1 MNLEYYIAKRIASE
15 KNAGKEETKPA
26 VRIAIG
32 GIAIGL
38 IVMLLAVA
46 IVIGFKSE
54 VKNKLI
60 GFGSHIQ
67 ISVAVDKD
75 SAVEPLTIDSA
86 MMAKLESGKAIC
98 HTQATATQPG
108 IIKTD
113 DNFHGIVLKGVSND
127 FNWDFFKQYL
137 KEGKIPAISKDS
149 VCKEVLV
156 SKKVMELMKLR
167 VGDKIRTYF
176 IIDGK
181 VRVRPLTISGV
192 YSTGFSDY
200 DKLVIISDIKHIQK
214 LNGWEQN
221 QCGTIEVLTDAP
233 EKIDEANDEVFSV
246 IGNKVDVQSQ
256 KSLRSRTIRE
266 MNPQI
271 FSWLDM
277 LDMNVVIILALM
289 MLVSGFTIISGLLI
303 LILGRTNMIGIL
315 KTLGAQNWSIRK
327 IFIYQTLFLVGK
339 GMLIGNIVGL
349 TLCLLQ
355 KQFGLI
361 GLDAENYYV
370 DTVPISLSFTNWL
383 LINIGV
389 LATSALMLV
398 GPTYIITKI
407 SPAETIRF
415 E

>member
-54 VKNKLI
+54 VRNKLI

-86 MMAKLESGKAIC
+86 MMARLESGKAIC

-127 FNWDFFKQYL
+127 FSWDFFKQYL

-349 TLCLLQ
+349 TLCFLQ

>member
-54 VKNKLI
+54 VRNKLI

-86 MMAKLESGKAIC
+86 MMARLESGKAIC

-361 GLDAENYYV
+361 GLDAEFYQ
-370 DTVPISLSFTNWL
+370 
-383 LINIGV
+383 
-389 LATSALMLV
+389 LATNQHRCTCHICADAGRPNL
-398 GPTYIITKI
+398 YHN
-407 SPAETIRF
+407 
-415 E
+415 

>member
-86 MMAKLESGKAIC
+86 MMARLESGKAIC

-389 LATSALMLV
+389 FATSALMLV

>member
-54 VKNKLI
+54 VRNKLI

-86 MMAKLESGKAIC
+86 MMARLESGKAIC

-214 LNGWEQN
+214 LNGWKQN

-389 LATSALMLV
+389 FATSALMLV

>member
-32 GIAIGL
+32 GITIGL

-54 VKNKLI
+54 VRNKLI

-86 MMAKLESGKAIC
+86 MMARLESGKAIC

>member
-86 MMAKLESGKAIC
+86 MMARLESGKAIC

>member
-1 MNLEYYIAKRIASE
+1 MNLEYFLAKRIASE
-15 KNAGKEETKPA
+15 KTEGKDVTKPA

-38 IVMLLAVA
+38 TVMLLAVA

-54 VKNKLI
+54 VRNKLI

-67 ISVAVDKD
+67 VGIATERDG
-75 SAVEPLTIDSA
+75 ATEPLTIDSLLQQRIE
-86 MMAKLESGKAIC
+86 KSNVIR
-98 HTQATATQPG
+98 HTQAIANQPG

-113 DNFHGIVLKGVSND
+113 DNFQGIVLKGVGPD
-127 FNWDFFKQYL
+127 FSWEFFRQYL
-137 KEGKIPAISKDS
+137 KEGDVPHISADS
-149 VCKEVLV
+149 LCKEVLI
-156 SKKVMELMKLR
+156 SKKVADLLKLKN
-167 VGDKIRTYF
+167 GEKIRTYY
-176 IIDGK
+176 IVDGK
-181 VRVRPLTISGV
+181 VRVRPLTICGI

-200 DKLVIISDIKHIQK
+200 DKMIVISDIKHIQK
-214 LNGWEQN
+214 LNAWSED
-221 QCGTIEVLTDAP
+221 QCGAIEVL
-233 EKIDEANDEVFSV
+233 INDYEDLDKAEDDVFSV
-246 IGNKVDVQSQ
+246 IGNRLDVKNQLPLNL
-256 KSLRSRTIRE
+256 KTIKD

-277 LDMNVVIILALM
+277 LDTNVVIILVLM
-289 MLVSGFTIISGLLI
+289 MLVSSFTIISGLLI

-315 KTLGAQNWSIRK
+315 KTLGAKNWSIRK
-327 IFIYQTLFLVGK
+327 IFIFQTLFLVGK
-339 GMLIGNIVGL
+339 GMIIGNVIGL
-349 TLCLLQ
+349 TLCFLQ
-355 KQFGLI
+355 SQFGLI

-370 DTVPISLSFTNWL
+370 DAVPISLSTINWL

-389 LATSALMLV
+389 LCVSALMLV

>member
-54 VKNKLI
+54 VRNKLI

-86 MMAKLESGKAIC
+86 MMARLESGKAIC

-389 LATSALMLV
+389 LATSALILV

>member
-54 VKNKLI
+54 VRNKLI

-86 MMAKLESGKAIC
+86 MMARLESGKAIC

-289 MLVSGFTIISGLLI
+289 MLVSSFTIISGLLI

>member
-26 VRIAIG
+26 VRIAMG

-86 MMAKLESGKAIC
+86 MMARLESGKAIC